1 MATIER
7 TWTHFP
13 GRPYPQAELAAYL
26 PKWLSGPKLALAQ
39 QLFRRSGVSSRNLV
53 APPEELVSLGRS
65 FAAKNDR
72 YGTEIRKM
80 AGAVAQRVLEE
91 TTHEERRSIDLLITA
106 SCTGFQIPAMD
117 AAIVAALGLRPTI
130 RRVNLTQHGCAA
142 GAAGVGLSHEWLRA
156 NPDKRALVVCAE
168 LCSLTFQAE
177 DLTEE
182 NLVSA
187 AIFGDGAA
195 AVLLSGDQAAS
206 RQGASGPQIRVRDTY
221 REIFAGTEHF
231 MGFEVNDA
239 GLKIK
244 LSRDV
249 VPFCK
254 DKLDRVL
261 AHACDK
267 WCLPGPVA
275 LTLGAVHPGGRR
287 ILEVLEDDVGLPTS
301 VTRSSWECLEGHGN
315 LSSATVLVT
324 LDRLLARR
332 HELEPGALGL
342 LSAFGPG
349 FCAELGLLEVV

>member
-13 GRPYPQAELAAYL
+13 GRPYAQEELSAYL
-26 PKWLSGPKLALAQ
+26 PSWLSGPKLALAQ
-39 QLFRRSGVSSRNLV
+39 QLFRRSGVASRNLA
-53 APPEELVSLGRS
+53 APPEELVTLGRS

-72 YGTEIRKM
+72 YRAEIREM
-80 AGAVAQRVLEE
+80 CGNIARGILEQ
-91 TTHEERRSIDLLITA
+91 TTHEERRSIDMLVTA

-117 AAIVAALGLRPTI
+117 TQLVSALGLRPTI
-130 RRVNLTQHGCAA
+130 RRVNLTQHGCSA
-142 GAAGVGLSHEWLRA
+142 GAAGVGLAHEWLAA
-156 NPDKRALVVCAE
+156 NSDKRALVVCAE
-168 LCSLTFQAE
+168 LCSLTFQME
-177 DLTEE
+177 DTTEE

-195 AVLLSGDQAAS
+195 AVMLSGDQAAG
-206 RQGASGPQIRVRDTY
+206 RQNASGPKVRIRNTY
-221 REIFAGTEHF
+221 REIFDGTEHF

-254 DKLDRVL
+254 DKLGAVL
-261 AHACDK
+261 ARACDK
-267 WCLPGPVA
+267 WCLPSPVA

-301 VTRSSWECLEGHGN
+301 VTRTSWECLAQHGN

-324 LDRLLARR
+324 LDRLLAERDK
-332 HELEPGALGL
+332 LEPGAFGL